1 MVINLLVNFDVAG
14 LFASRN
20 RLEPTGSVWS
30 ASLCVVDVFGLN
42 KSLNLFSG
50 NLIYLHNIR

>member
-30 ASLCVVDVFGLN
+30 DSLCVLDVFGLY
-42 KSLNLFSG
+42 KSLDLFNG
-50 NLIYLHNIR
+50 NLISLHDFR